1 MKKYI
6 LTPLFLLLSIHL
18 SFAGIDDLLPKPQHI
33 KRTNDKDFSLQQPLC
48 LELPFFGENAPAIKE
63 ELTQLVLQNGGE
75 IRENTFQ
82 KITISIVDKIE
93 NAEFQEEAYQ
103 ISVNSQRIIIKAT
116 TPRGA
121 YWAVQTL
128 WQLNENQ
135 HFSIPS
141 CEITD
146 WSAFSIRGYMHD
158 IGRSYIAFEELKN
171 QIVRL
176 SRFKINTFHW
186 HLTDNQGW
194 RLESKIYPQLNANTS
209 YSRFQGKY
217 YTIEQAKELV
227 LFAKKHGVTVIP
239 EIDMPGHSE
248 AFRKAMGHSMLTDVG
263 LTEMKAIIA
272 EACDTFSETEWIHI
286 GSDEVRTPDKKGA
299 TLSAKQFI
307 SQMTAFI
314 HSKGK
319 KIVVW
324 NPGNGYSANDIDMT
338 QMWSSRGRP
347 TKGIPAIDSRYH
359 YINHFDQYADIVS
372 LYNSTI
378 AQQNKGSQQFAGTI
392 IGIWNDRLVASD
404 KDIIVQNAFYQVML
418 AIAERAW
425 LGGGKGYF
433 TEIGTT
439 LKDSDTAFK
448 DWERRFLHHKNHFL
462 KNEPIA
468 YVRQTNVRWNITDQ
482 FPNEGDINKVF
493 PPEKKLQKKY
503 EYKGKNYNVHSATG
517 AGIYLRHTWGTLI
530 PSFYSDP
537 KPNHTA
543 YAYTFVYSPINQ
555 QVGLQI
561 EFQNYG
567 RSEADLPPPQ
577 GKWDYNNSK
586 IWINDNIINP
596 PVWKN
601 THTKKSNEIKL
612 ANENYSAR
620 KPIKITLHKGWN
632 KVLIKL
638 PNQGFRLPN
647 VRLVKWA
654 FTCVFTTLDGKHA
667 VDNLI
672 YSPDCLK

>member
-1 MKKYI
+1 MKKYLLTFWLI
-6 LTPLFLLLSIHL
+6 LMSIHL
-18 SFAGIDDLLPKPQHI
+18 SFAGIEDLLPKPQRI
-33 KRTNDKDFSLQQPLC
+33 KQTNNGGFSLRQSFC
-48 LELPFFGENAPAIKE
+48 LKLPVLGKNDPAIE
-63 ELTQLVLQNGGE
+63 GELKQLISQNGGV
-75 IRENTFQ
+75 ITENSTQ
-82 KITISIVDKIE
+82 KIIISLVDKIKG
-93 NAEFQEEAYQ
+93 AKFQNEAYQ
-103 ISVNSQRIIIKAT
+103 ISVNSKEINIKAT
-116 TPRGA
+116 TSRGA

-128 WQLNENQ
+128 WQLSENN
-135 HFSIPS
+135 HSSVPS

-146 WSAFSIRGYMHD
+146 WSAFPIRGYMHD
-158 IGRSYIAFEELKN
+158 IGRSYIDFEELKN

-194 RLESKIYPQLNANTS
+194 RLESKIYPQLNADAS

-217 YTIEQAKELV
+217 YTIKQAKELV
-227 LFAKKHGVTVIP
+227 SFAKKHGVTVIP

-248 AFRKAMGHSMLTDVG
+248 AFRKAMGHSMLTDAG
-263 LTEMKAIIA
+263 LKEMKAIIT
-272 EACDTFSETEWIHI
+272 EACETFSEVEWLHI
-286 GSDEVRTPDKKGA
+286 GSDEVRPPDTKGA
-299 TLSAKQFI
+299 TMSAREFI
-307 SQMTAFI
+307 SQMTALI

-324 NPGNGYSANDIDMT
+324 NPGNGYSASDIDMT

-347 TKGIPAIDSRYH
+347 TEGIPAIDSRYH

-378 AQQNKGSQQFAGTI
+378 AKQNKGSQQFAGTI

-404 KDIIVQNAFYQVML
+404 KDIIVQNAFYQAML

-439 LKDSDTAFK
+439 LKNTDNEFA
-448 DWERRFLHHKNHFL
+448 DWERRFLFHKNHFL
-462 KNEPIA
+462 KDEPIA
-468 YVRQTNVRWNITDQ
+468 YVRQANVHWNITDA
-482 FPNEGDINKVF
+482 FPNDGDTNKVF
-493 PPEKKLQKKY
+493 PPEIALRKSYQ
-503 EYKGKNYNVHSATG
+503 YKGKTYGVRSATG

-530 PSFYSDP
+530 PSFYNNP

-543 YAYTFVYSPINQ
+543 YAYTYVYSPVRQ
-555 QVGLQI
+555 LVGLQM

-586 IWINDNIINP
+586 IWINDELISP
-596 PVWKN
+596 PIWKN
-601 THTKKSNEIKL
+601 IHTKKSNEIKL
-612 ANENYSAR
+612 INENYSAR
-620 KPIKITLHKGWN
+620 KPIKVTLHKGWN

-667 VDNLI
+667 VENLV
-672 YSPDCLK
+672 YSPNH